1 MKKTQRNILNIVI
14 LVLIILLILKP
25 FSGYAPAKTAS
36 LAPEVGNTLAG
47 NAVIAYNN
55 NKYYAFSGNT
65 VKVYNLGDPVHFKTY
80 NLGMQVTAAAIVKPY
95 IYVLHMKQING
106 SNVQYM
112 YKYDLN
118 FKVIKSITTT
128 YADQGMGLARNN
140 SSIFAYN
147 LSGYVAD
154 QYDPNLKLVKTH
166 TLVTNDM
173 YTRDVGVVNLGA
185 DSENLYALYD
195 TGPATI
201 GRINI
206 STGAI
211 TVVSDALL
219 IDATAFSG
227 IPKRINIYNG
237 NVYFTGIFAEDPLS
251 IQIRKY
257 SNSLQF
263 LGLVASV
270 PSFDDENIPRVM
282 DNLMYITTLRGMPAG
297 TSPNYVINLDNGQV
311 LATPH

>member
-1 MKKTQRNILNIVI
+1 MKKPQRNILNIVI
-14 LVLIILLILKP
+14 LVLVILLILKP

-55 NKYYAFSGNT
+55 NKYYAFSGTT

-80 NLGMQVTAAAIVKPY
+80 NLGMQVTAGAIVNPY
-95 IYVLHMKQING
+95 IYVLHMKYING
-106 SNVQYM
+106 GDVQYI

-128 YADQGMGLARNN
+128 YADQVMGLARNN

-147 LSGYVAD
+147 FGGRVAY

-173 YTRDVGVVNLGA
+173 YTRGVGLANLGA
-185 DSENLYALYD
+185 DSVNLYALYD

-211 TVVSDALL
+211 TFVSDALL
-219 IDATAFSG
+219 IDSTGSVG
-227 IPKRINIYNG
+227 VSKRINIYNG
-237 NVYFTGIFAEDPLS
+237 NVYLTGIFSEDPLS

-263 LGLVASV
+263 LGLVAAV
-270 PSFDDENIPRVM
+270 PSFDAENYPRVM
-282 DNLMYITTLRGMPAG
+282 DNLMYITTVRVMPAG